1 MAEMNTPVNHQAEDT
16 LPKPQSKAKE
26 FVKKFVKRKPA
37 VISLFFILFLVVI
50 AIIGPYITPYDASTP
65 DYMALLQ
72 GPSSTHIWGTDEFG
86 RDVFSR
92 LLAGTRLSLGVAL
105 SSVVIGTAL
114 GVILGVLAGYY
125 KDTWIET
132 VLMRIVDIFLSV
144 PALVLALAIAAI
156 LEPNLRNSM
165 IAITIMWWPW
175 YARLSFG
182 VASSLRTEN
191 YIVYAELTGAKL
203 SHIIFKEFLPN
214 TFDQILTKMT
224 LDMGYVICM
233 GATLSFVGLGEQPPT
248 PALGNMINDGVKFLP
263 DMWWLAIFPAATI
276 IIIVLGFNL
285 LGDGVGNIFNVEGK

>member
-1 MAEMNTPVNHQAEDT
+1 MKAER
-16 LPKPQSKAKE
+16 KE
-26 FVKKFVKRKPA
+26 AMIKNWYKFSAGGVSVLGLA
-37 VISLFFILFLVVI
+37 IVVLIVFLAIFAPVI
-50 AIIGPYITPYDASTP
+50 APYPEDAGAVVKFAESSQ
-65 DYMALLQ
+65 A
-72 GPSSTHIWGTDEFG
+72 PSMQHLMGTDTMG

-92 LLAGTRLSLGVAL
+92 LLISLRSSLLMGVLVLAIAVPVGF
-105 SSVVIGTAL
+105 VV
-114 GVILGVLAGYY
+114 GVLAGYY

-156 LEPNLRNSM
+156 LEPNLKNSM
-165 IAITIMWWPW
+165 VAITIMWWPW
-175 YARLSFG
+175 YARLAFG

-263 DMWWLAIFPAATI
+263 DMWWLAIFPAVTI
-276 IIIVLGFNL
+276 IVIVLGFNL

>member
-1 MAEMNTPVNHQAEDT
+1 MGVLVLAIAVPVG
-16 LPKPQSKAKE
+16 
-26 FVKKFVKRKPA
+26 FVV
-37 VISLFFILFLVVI
+37 
-50 AIIGPYITPYDASTP
+50 
-65 DYMALLQ
+65 
-72 GPSSTHIWGTDEFG
+72 
-86 RDVFSR
+86 
-92 LLAGTRLSLGVAL
+92 
-105 SSVVIGTAL
+105 
-114 GVILGVLAGYY
+114 GVLAGYF

-132 VLMRIVDIFLSV
+132 ILMRIVDIFLSV

-156 LEPNLRNSM
+156 LEPNLKNSM
-165 IAITIMWWPW
+165 VAITIMWWPW

-203 SHIIFKEFLPN
+203 SHIVLKEFLPN

-263 DMWWLAIFPAATI
+263 DMWWLAVFPAVAI
-276 IIIVLGFNL
+276 IVIVLGFNL

>member
-1 MAEMNTPVNHQAEDT
+1 MKAEQ
-16 LPKPQSKAKE
+16 KE
-26 FVKKFVKRKPA
+26 AMIKNWYKFSAGGVSVIGLAIVLLIILLA
-37 VISLFFILFLVVI
+37 VFAPVI
-50 AIIGPYITPYDASTP
+50 APYPEDAGAVVKFAESSQ
-65 DYMALLQ
+65 A
-72 GPSSTHIWGTDEFG
+72 PSMEHIMRTDTMG

-92 LLAGTRLSLGVAL
+92 LLISLRGSLLMGVLVLAIAVPVGF
-105 SSVVIGTAL
+105 VV
-114 GVILGVLAGYY
+114 GVLAGYY
-125 KDTWIET
+125 KDTWVET

-233 GATLSFVGLGEQPPT
+233 GATLSFVGLGEQPPM

-263 DMWWLAIFPAATI
+263 EMWWLAIYPAVTI

>member
-1 MAEMNTPVNHQAEDT
+1 MKAEQ
-16 LPKPQSKAKE
+16 KE
-26 FVKKFVKRKPA
+26 AMIKNWYKLSAGGVSVIGLAIVLLIILLA
-37 VISLFFILFLVVI
+37 VFAPVI
-50 AIIGPYITPYDASTP
+50 APYPEDAGAVVKFAESSQ
-65 DYMALLQ
+65 A
-72 GPSSTHIWGTDEFG
+72 PSMEHIMGTDTMG

-92 LLAGTRLSLGVAL
+92 LLISLRGSLLMGVLVLAIAVPVGF
-105 SSVVIGTAL
+105 VV
-114 GVILGVLAGYY
+114 GVLAGYY
-125 KDTWIET
+125 KDTWVET

-233 GATLSFVGLGEQPPT
+233 GATLSFVGLGEQPPM

-263 DMWWLAIFPAATI
+263 EMWWLAIYPAVTI